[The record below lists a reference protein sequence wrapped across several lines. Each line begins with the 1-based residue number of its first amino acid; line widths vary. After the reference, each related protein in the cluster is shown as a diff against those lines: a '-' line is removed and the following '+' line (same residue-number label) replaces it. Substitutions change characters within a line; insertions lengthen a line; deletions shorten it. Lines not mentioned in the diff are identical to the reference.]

1 MKKIMK
7 NKEMYY
13 LKVKRSDK
21 NIVRTEILL
30 TPLLIGLP
38 MIIGILFICD
48 WFYRGFLTYSSVFD
62 GELILGIIILVS
74 NIMFDIPFIRSLWRD
89 FREN

>member
-74 NIMFDIPFIRSLWRD
+74 NIMFDIPFIRSLWRN

>member
-13 LKVKRSDK
+13 LKARRSDK
-21 NIVRTEILL
+21 NIVRTEMLL

-74 NIMFDIPFIRSLWRD
+74 NILFDIPFIRSLWRN
-89 FREN
+89 FSEN

>member
-1 MKKIMK
+1 MK

-48 WFYRGFLTYSSVFD
+48 WFYRGLLTYSSVFD

-74 NIMFDIPFIRSLWRD
+74 NIMFDIPFIRSLWRS

>member
-1 MKKIMK
+1 MK

-13 LKVKRSDK
+13 LKARRSDK
-21 NIVRTEILL
+21 NIVRTEMLL

-38 MIIGILFICD
+38 RIIGILFICD

-74 NIMFDIPFIRSLWRD
+74 NILFDIPFIRSLWRN

>member
-21 NIVRTEILL
+21 SIVRTEILL

-74 NIMFDIPFIRSLWRD
+74 NIMFDIPFIKSLWRG
-89 FREN
+89 FRGN

>member
-1 MKKIMK
+1 VKKIMK

-38 MIIGILFICD
+38 MIIGILLICD
-48 WFYRGFLTYSSVFD
+48 WFYRGFLTCSSIFD
-62 GELILGIIILVS
+62 GELIFGIIILVS
-74 NIMFDIPFIRSLWRD
+74 NIMFDIPFIRSLWRS

>member
-1 MKKIMK
+1 VKKIMK

-21 NIVRTEILL
+21 SIVRTEILL

-74 NIMFDIPFIRSLWRD
+74 NIMFDIPFIKSLWRG
-89 FREN
+89 FRGN

>member
-89 FREN
+89 FRKN

>member
-1 MKKIMK
+1 
-7 NKEMYY
+7 MYY

-48 WFYRGFLTYSSVFD
+48 WFYRGFLTCSPAFD
-62 GELILGIIILVS
+62 GELMLGIIILVA
-74 NIMFDIPFIRSLWRD
+74 NILFDIPFIESLSR
-89 FREN
+89 NLKGK

>member
-1 MKKIMK
+1 VKKIMK

-13 LKVKRSDK
+13 LKARRSDK
-21 NIVRTEILL
+21 NIVRTEMLL

-74 NIMFDIPFIRSLWRD
+74 NILFDIPFIRSLWRS

>member
-7 NKEMYY
+7 NKEIYY

-74 NIMFDIPFIRSLWRD
+74 NIMFDIPFIRSLWRN
-89 FREN
+89 FREK

>member
-1 MKKIMK
+1 MK

-48 WFYRGFLTYSSVFD
+48 WFYRGFLTCSSVFD

-74 NIMFDIPFIRSLWRD
+74 NIMFDIPFIRSLWRS

>member
-21 NIVRTEILL
+21 NIVRTEILFA
-30 TPLLIGLP
+30 PLLIILP
-38 MIIGILFICD
+38 IFVGVLFIYD
-48 WFYRGFLTYSSVFD
+48 WFYRGFLTCSPAFD
-62 GELILGIIILVS
+62 GELMLGIIILVA
-74 NIMFDIPFIRSLWRD
+74 NILFDIPFIESLSR
-89 FREN
+89 NLKGK

>member
-38 MIIGILFICD
+38 MLIGILFICD

>member
-21 NIVRTEILL
+21 SIVRTEILL

-38 MIIGILFICD
+38 IIIGILFICD

-74 NIMFDIPFIRSLWRD
+74 NIMFDIPFIKSLWRS
-89 FREN
+89 FRGN

>member
-13 LKVKRSDK
+13 LKARRSDK
-21 NIVRTEILL
+21 NIVRTEMLL

-74 NIMFDIPFIRSLWRD
+74 NILFDIPFIRSLWRN

>member
-1 MKKIMK
+1 VKKIMK
-7 NKEMYY
+7 NKEIYY

-74 NIMFDIPFIRSLWRD
+74 NIMFDIPFIRSLWRN

>member
-48 WFYRGFLTYSSVFD
+48 WFYRGFLTYSSVFN

-74 NIMFDIPFIRSLWRD
+74 NILFDIPFIRSLWRN
-89 FREN
+89 FSEN

>member
-1 MKKIMK
+1 VKKIMK

-13 LKVKRSDK
+13 LKARRSDK
-21 NIVRTEILL
+21 NIVRTEMLL

-74 NIMFDIPFIRSLWRD
+74 NILFDIPFIRSLWRN
-89 FREN
+89 FSEN

>member
-1 MKKIMK
+1 MK

-13 LKVKRSDK
+13 LKVKRNDR
-21 NIVRTEILL
+21 NIVRIEILL

-38 MIIGILFICD
+38 IIVGFLFIYD
-48 WFYRGFLTYSSVFD
+48 WFYRGFLTNSSVFD

-74 NIMFDIPFIRSLWRD
+74 NIMFDIPFIKSLWRS
-89 FREN
+89 FIEN

>member
-1 MKKIMK
+1 
-7 NKEMYY
+7 MYY

-38 MIIGILFICD
+38 MIIGILLICN
-48 WFYRGFLTYSSVFD
+48 WFYRGLLTYSSVFD

-74 NIMFDIPFIRSLWRD
+74 NIMFDIPFIRSLWRS

>member
-1 MKKIMK
+1 VKKIMK

-48 WFYRGFLTYSSVFD
+48 WFYRGFLTHSSVFD

-74 NIMFDIPFIRSLWRD
+74 NIMFDIPFIRSLWRN

>member
-1 MKKIMK
+1 
-7 NKEMYY
+7 MYY
-13 LKVKRSDK
+13 LKVKRSER

-30 TPLLIGLP
+30 TPLLIGFP
-38 MIIGILFICD
+38 IIIGFLFIYD

-74 NIMFDIPFIRSLWRD
+74 NIMFDIPFIKSLRRSFMED
-89 FREN
+89 